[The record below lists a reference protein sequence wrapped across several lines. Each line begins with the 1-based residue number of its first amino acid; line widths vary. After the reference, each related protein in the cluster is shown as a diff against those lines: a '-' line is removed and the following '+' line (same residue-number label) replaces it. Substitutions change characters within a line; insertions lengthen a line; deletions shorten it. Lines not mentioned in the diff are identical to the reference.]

1 MDTVTLQSSLLDWEW
16 VSCPETLALW
26 VHILFRASEVERKW
40 RGITV
45 PKGGF
50 ITNLEELSEGTGLSV
65 WQVRTHL
72 KRIASSGI
80 ASVKATNK
88 YTLITISDIESYDCK
103 NTDAHKQTTNK
114 PQTSHK
120 QNVAASDYECDAC
133 EAERSEAHKQTTN
146 NIEKNDEMLFSKLI
160 NNNKSSSSQI
170 ENKKKE
176 RVAKATSKKDE
187 QKTEMQRIEDEINAL
202 ADEIA
207 SGTCACADPCSDPFA
222 SAPAKKDKAP
232 AFDLSFVDKDL
243 LPDFLDFIAMRRE
256 IKQPIKTQRGVNGR
270 YKKLMRLSGGDTAL
284 AKEIIRQSIEY
295 EWQDFYQ
302 LKSQDNGKDNIAAH
316 LRSEEDFSDRH
327 YDTTLPDWSPSG
339 GGAGT
344 AEELLP

>member
-26 VHILFRASEVERKW
+26 VHILFRASSEDRRW
-40 RGITV
+40 RGILI
-45 PKGGF
+45 PKGSVM
-50 ITNLEELSEGTGLSV
+50 TTLAELAEASGLSFK
-65 WQVRTHL
+65 QVRTHL
-72 KRIASSGI
+72 KRLVSSGYI
-80 ASVKATNK
+80 ILKGTNK
-88 YTLITISDIESYDCK
+88 YTLITICDSDTCECKNEEEGNQRANKGQSEGNQNIPAIDCESESYK
-103 NTDAHKQTTNK
+103 NETNEQGNQ
-114 PQTSHK
+114 P
-120 QNVAASDYECDAC
+120 
-133 EAERSEAHKQTTN
+133 TN
-146 NIEKNDEMLFSKLI
+146 NIGKNDEMLFSKLI
-160 NNNKSSSSQI
+160 NNNKSSSQI

-176 RVAKATSKKDE
+176 RVAKATPKKDE

-302 LKSQDNGKDNIAAH
+302 LKSQDNGKNNIAAH

-339 GGAGT
+339 GGAGS